1 MIIDITDYN
10 PYKFKEAMHWMNDN
24 ICQCYIDAE
33 GDIAV
38 DADTWRVY
46 KRQNSIEG
54 FWETTWLLEFDN
66 DADATVFLMRWA

>member
-1 MIIDITDYN
+1 MIINITDYD
-10 PYKFKEAMHWMNDN
+10 PKKFQQAMHWMNDN
-24 ICQCYIDAE
+24 ICNCYIDAE
-33 GDIAV
+33 GDIVV

-66 DADATVFLMRWA
+66 DSDATAFLMRWA